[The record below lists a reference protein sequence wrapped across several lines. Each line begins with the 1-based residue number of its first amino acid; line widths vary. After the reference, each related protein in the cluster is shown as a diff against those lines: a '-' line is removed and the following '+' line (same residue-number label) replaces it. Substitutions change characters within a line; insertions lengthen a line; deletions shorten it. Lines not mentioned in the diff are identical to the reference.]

1 MGDTMDTITA
11 EPTTVGEMLNE
22 EFLKPM
28 NITQQQLADAMSV
41 SRKVIGQIV
50 NNSRRLS
57 VEEASMLAALFEV
70 DDDFWINLQAAHDRW
85 KARNLIATHHYKPIN
100 FILAAGKP
108 AG

>member
-1 MGDTMDTITA
+1 MDTITA
-11 EPTTVGEMLNE
+11 EPTTVDEMLNE

-57 VEEASMLAALFEV
+57 VEEMTLME
-70 DDDFWINLQAAHDRW
+70 DFLLQKW
-85 KARNLIATHHYKPIN
+85 LT
-100 FILAAGKP
+100 
-108 AG
+108 

>member
-1 MGDTMDTITA
+1 MDTITA

-57 VEEASMLAALFEV
+57 VEEMTLME
-70 DDDFWINLQAAHDRW
+70 DFLLQKW
-85 KARNLIATHHYKPIN
+85 LT
-100 FILAAGKP
+100 
-108 AG
+108 